1 MKKMSNETIA
11 LRLKWAE
18 ALESGR
24 YGQARFHLRVRT
36 NTITDKV
43 PTYGYCCLGV
53 AIAELGDHSWD
64 QSGNNRAL
72 SLNACKLLGLDQPGE
87 LDAGDLS
94 DMNDS
99 STRTFTQIAA
109 RIRNATPKPTEEKG

>member
-24 YGQARFHLRVRT
+24 YGQGRFALRVRT
-36 NTITDKV
+36 NSSLKKV
-43 PTYGYCCLGV
+43 PTYNYCCLGV
-53 AIAELGDHSWD
+53 AMEELGNHTWD
-64 QSGNNRAL
+64 QSGNNKFL
-72 SLNACKLLGLDQPGE
+72 SANAIQLLGLDRPGE
-87 LDAGDLS
+87 LMAHDLS

-99 STRTFTQIAA
+99 TKLTFTQIAA
-109 RIRNATPKPTEEKG
+109 RIREATPKPTEEKG